1 MMRHNKS
8 ENIGEALRRFLRQE
22 GLETPLNEH
31 RLVDAWP
38 QVMGV
43 GISRYTGDMF
53 VKGGVLYVRIL
64 SPALRAD
71 LMMSRKVLVA
81 KLNAYVGAQVIEDIV
96 LR

>member
-1 MMRHNKS
+1 M
-8 ENIGEALRRFLRQE
+8 RRFLRQE

-38 QVMGV
+38 LVMGQ

-53 VKGGVLYVRIL
+53 VKGGTLYVQIL

-71 LMMSRKVLVA
+71 LMMNRKALVSR
-81 KLNAYVGAQVIEDIV
+81 LNDYVGAQVIENIV